1 MNKTKAI
8 VFTLLIPLALNA
20 CGTVIEGLSV
30 NKKKGSE
37 EFLIEK
43 KAPLVLPPSFGDL
56 PLPAEKTDQDLAS
69 IEANSLS
76 FKEIIDQN
84 SSTDIDMN
92 PIDPNKSIEKSIIEK
107 INKNKIIEEEVKTG
121 KEIIIMPKR
130 KNFFQKFKE
139 KLTKK

>member
-1 MNKTKAI
+1 M
-8 VFTLLIPLALNA
+8 
-20 CGTVIEGLSV
+20 
-30 NKKKGSE
+30 
-37 EFLIEK
+37 IEK